1 MKRNKKKNIMIIV
14 LCFVLLLMGV
24 GYAVVSQRLTI
35 GGTAKMQGEWDV
47 RITNIQLSRKTG
59 LAKDN
64 SHKYENLSASF
75 QTETLAPG
83 DMLEYT
89 VSVSNKG
96 NIDALVSEINATL
109 DGPEAIKYTVEGIKK
124 GDVIKEGV
132 TKEVI
137 ITIKFDENATVI
149 PSNKTST
156 LNINFTCIQ
165 NTQNVPTENL
175 TVYKTRMKKAENSP
189 SETTN
194 FFNGP
199 ITRNKIKKITFYDT
213 LNVEGYSNNFDISE
227 DSSGKVLAWY
237 KTDSNG
243 YYELAIGQDGGVI
256 ANPNMAFY
264 FAKMPVLEEINLE
277 KLDTFGVTNMTYLFY
292 YTNSLK
298 MLDVTNFDTG
308 NVTSMM
314 DMFAHCGARTINL
327 EGLNTSKV
335 TDMYHMFSESENLEY
350 LDLSSFDTSKVT
362 NMDGMFGACKKLKK
376 LNISSFDTSNVT
388 NMASMFVHC
397 NLLEELDVSG
407 FNTSKVRNMNTM
419 FWNCTNLKEL
429 DVSGFNTSNVTNMSR
444 MFSDCKALLKL
455 NLKSF
460 DTSKVT
466 NMSYMFYDCT
476 SLLELDLSSFNTS
489 NVTNMS
495 RMFSDCTGIIRINLT
510 SFNTSK
516 VTDMAKMFYAC
527 YKLESL
533 DLTSFNT
540 SKVTDMN
547 RMFAY
552 CYKLGSLDLT
562 SFDTTNVK
570 NFEEI
575 FTYTKSISAIH
586 VGNKWTTS
594 NATNTSN
601 MFLGSKVQ
609 QVTNI

>member
-1 MKRNKKKNIMIIV
+1 MGVIMKRNKKKSIMIIV

-24 GYAVVSQRLTI
+24 GYAALSQRLTI
-35 GGTAKMQGEWDV
+35 GGTAKMQGVWDV

-89 VSVSNKG
+89 VSVSNRG
-96 NIDALVSEINATL
+96 NIDAKVSEINATL

-165 NTQNVPTENL
+165 NTQNVPIENL

-189 SETTN
+189 NETTN

-199 ITRNKIKKITFYDT
+199 IARNKIKKITFYDT

-237 KTDSNG
+237 KTDSTG

-256 ANPNMAFY
+256 ANPNMSYY
-264 FAKMPVLEEINLE
+264 FQQLTALEEINLE
-277 KLDTFGVTNMTYLFY
+277 KLDTFGVTNMAHLFY

-298 MLDVTNFDTG
+298 TLDVTNFDTG
-308 NVTSMM
+308 NVTNMM

-335 TDMYHMFSESENLEY
+335 TDMYHMFSESENLE
-350 LDLSSFDTSKVT
+350 S
-362 NMDGMFGACKKLKK
+362 
-376 LNISSFDTSNVT
+376 
-388 NMASMFVHC
+388 
-397 NLLEELDVSG
+397 
-407 FNTSKVRNMNTM
+407 
-419 FWNCTNLKEL
+419 
-429 DVSGFNTSNVTNMSR
+429 
-444 MFSDCKALLKL
+444 
-455 NLKSF
+455 
-460 DTSKVT
+460 
-466 NMSYMFYDCT
+466 
-476 SLLELDLSSFNTS
+476 LDLSSFNTS
-489 NVTNMS
+489 NVTNMYS
-495 RMFSDCTGIIRINLT
+495 MFYGCKSLNNLDIDNFDVSNVTIMSYIFGGCSNLT
-510 SFNTSK
+510 SLDLSNFNTSN
-516 VTDMAKMFYAC
+516 VTTIND
-527 YKLESL
+527 
-533 DLTSFNT
+533 
-540 SKVTDMN
+540 
-547 RMFAY
+547 MFAECVNLKTIY
-552 CYKLGSLDLT
+552 VSDLWNMSSVT
-562 SFDTTNVK
+562 AS
-570 NFEEI
+570 
-575 FTYTKSISAIH
+575 
-586 VGNKWTTS
+586 
-594 NATNTSN
+594 SN
-601 MFLGSKVQ
+601 MFMNCKSLTGAVPFDSTKTDVSMANYTTGYLTYKKN
-609 QVTNI
+609 TN

>member
-1 MKRNKKKNIMIIV
+1 MGVIMKRNKKKSIMIIV
-14 LCFVLLLMGV
+14 LCFVLLLMTV
-24 GYAVVSQRLTI
+24 GYAALSQRLTI
-35 GGTAKMQGEWDV
+35 GGTAKMQGVWDV

-89 VSVSNKG
+89 VSVSNRG
-96 NIDALVSEINATL
+96 NIDAKVSEINATL

-165 NTQNVPTENL
+165 NTQNVPIENL

-199 ITRNKIKKITFYDT
+199 IARNKIKKITFYDT

-256 ANPNMAFY
+256 ANPNMSYY
-264 FAKMPVLEEINLE
+264 FQHLTALEEINLE

-298 MLDVTNFDTG
+298 TLDVTNFDTG
-308 NVTSMM
+308 NVT
-314 DMFAHCGARTINL
+314 
-327 EGLNTSKV
+327 
-335 TDMYHMFSESENLEY
+335 
-350 LDLSSFDTSKVT
+350 
-362 NMDGMFGACKKLKK
+362 
-376 LNISSFDTSNVT
+376 NI
-388 NMASMFVHC
+388 
-397 NLLEELDVSG
+397 
-407 FNTSKVRNMNTM
+407 
-419 FWNCTNLKEL
+419 
-429 DVSGFNTSNVTNMSR
+429 SR
-444 MFSDCKALLKL
+444 MFYNCSLLLKL
-455 NLKSF
+455 DITNF
-460 DTSKVT
+460 NTSKVT
-466 NMSYMFYDCT
+466 NMSHMFHGCG
-476 SLLELDLSSFNTS
+476 SIEELDIS
-489 NVTNMS
+489 
-495 RMFSDCTGIIRINLT
+495 
-510 SFNTSK
+510 
-516 VTDMAKMFYAC
+516 
-527 YKLESL
+527 
-533 DLTSFNT
+533 
-540 SKVTDMN
+540 
-547 RMFAY
+547 
-552 CYKLGSLDLT
+552 
-562 SFDTTNVK
+562 SFDTTNV
-570 NFEEI
+570 
-575 FTYTKSISAIH
+575 
-586 VGNKWTTS
+586 TS
-594 NATNTSN
+594 METMLAY
-601 MFLGSKVQ
+601 LYKVN
-609 QVTNI
+609 VI